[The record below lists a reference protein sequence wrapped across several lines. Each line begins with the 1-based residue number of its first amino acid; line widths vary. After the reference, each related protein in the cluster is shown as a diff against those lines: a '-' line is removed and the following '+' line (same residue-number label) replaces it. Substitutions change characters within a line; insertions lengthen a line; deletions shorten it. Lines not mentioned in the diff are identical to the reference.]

1 MFNQLINILIVLF
14 IILLFKLQISYSKPK
29 KEEKENKNDYEKRI
43 QIHKCNYERKRNYLC
58 MGLVIVGGMYVY
70 NKLQTQYEVV
80 GGLIENMDNNEE
92 FLYKTNGGNNLI
104 SDIEAMSDTESYIS
118 DNE

>member
-43 QIHKCNYERKRNYLC
+43 QIHKCNYERN
-58 MGLVIVGGMYVY
+58 
-70 NKLQTQYEVV
+70 
-80 GGLIENMDNNEE
+80 IE
-92 FLYKTNGGNNLI
+92 LK
-104 SDIEAMSDTESYIS
+104 
-118 DNE
+118 